1 MTEDAAGVDDALKA
15 VRRQFLQSCCFDSE
29 WYGRCCPEAARSGDV
44 LSHYLERGAPR
55 GIAPNA
61 CWAALTSS
69 ATLPVDGRGE
79 QSMAGA
85 ASPDAASVLECE
97 VALIAASGLFDAIH
111 YLRGNPDVAAAGA
124 DPLRH
129 FCESGWRELRKPR
142 ADFDVW
148 WYWASHLDPARE
160 ALNPLVHYI
169 VMGRAAG
176 LQTRP
181 PAYRPAAG
189 CAWPAN
195 HVPRRICLFAG
206 YDRDG
211 LVDDYVVSYVRE
223 LSHRADVYYLA
234 DGNMREAELD
244 KLAPYVKGCWVE
256 RHGQYDFGS
265 WSRLAGHYVGWD
277 AIGACDELLLVNDS
291 AYLLKPLADVF
302 SVMDARRCDW
312 WGLQATKGLAATRG
326 YPSNQFTHPVPMEK
340 VRAGLLDEFESDPVY
355 DFHVGSYFLAYRKP
369 VIGDA
374 GFRRLLDSVTTQ
386 SDKRRIVLK
395 YEVGLTHYLIGR
407 QYDFSTYM
415 EQLYPF
421 HPLFT
426 EWYFELV
433 REGFPLL
440 KRYLISNNHYDVPDL
455 VGWKARVLGL
465 VPDADVDAFERN
477 LWRVADDDKLKRS
490 FSIVRGED
498 GAVTV
503 PPLLNGERFEE
514 ADALT
519 PKHDHWWAFPVC
531 AFTHVLAGNE
541 RAVFEEIKD
550 DPSIKKIVL
559 TRSRRQSLEGENVV
573 IAPLHSAEGQ
583 HYLMRARQ
591 IFVKHSA
598 TRNLDYPVS
607 PSLHNIVNLWHG
619 IPLKRIGYASLDMQD
634 RLEQQGRE
642 HARCRAVISSSKIDT
657 LAMAAAFYPLSYNEV
672 WCTGLP
678 RNDFILRPHEWLPA
692 DLREESAR
700 LERLLGGRRLVLFVP
715 TFRLAQGSA
724 YYRFAADEIDWLR
737 AWLRDND
744 LVLGVRE
751 HMADTSR
758 VYYNQ
763 LRGDGVVELGDR
775 EYINVEILYRHATAL
790 LTDYSSAFIDFLLT
804 GRPVMSFAYDYASY
818 AGEQR
823 GLFYDMEH
831 VFPGPICR
839 DFQALQAALLRVF
852 DPPGAVDAAS
862 YAWKRRV
869 FFDRQDDANS
879 LRVVRRVKGL
889 YRAGGPHS

>member
-1 MTEDAAGVDDALKA
+1 MAEIVARADGALDAA
-15 VRRQFLQSCCFDSE
+15 RRQFLQSSGCFDSA
-29 WYGRCCPEAARSGDV
+29 WYGHYCPEAAGSDDMLR
-44 LSHYLERGAPR
+44 HYLERGAPQ
-55 GIAPNA
+55 GVAPNA
-61 CWAALTSS
+61 WWAALAPSAALLTEARSESS
-69 ATLPVDGRGE
+69 ATD
-79 QSMAGA
+79 A
-85 ASPDAASVLECE
+85 APSVAASVLELE
-97 VALIAASGLFDAIH
+97 VALIAASGLFDTAY
-111 YLRGNPDVAAAGA
+111 YLQGNPDVAAAGMN
-124 DPLRH
+124 PLRH
-129 FCESGWRELRKPR
+129 FCASGWRELRKPCR
-142 ADFDVW
+142 DFDVW
-148 WYWASHLDPARE
+148 WYWACHLDPARE

-176 LQTRP
+176 LQSRP
-181 PAYRPAAG
+181 SAYRPAAG
-189 CAWPAN
+189 CTWPAG
-195 HVPRRICLFAG
+195 HAPRRLCLFAG

-211 LVDDYVVSYVRE
+211 LVDDYVVAYVRE
-223 LSHRADVYYLA
+223 LSLWADVYYLA
-234 DGNMREAELD
+234 DGNMREAELA
-244 KLAPYVKGCWVE
+244 KLAPYVKGSWVE

-265 WSRLAGHYVGWD
+265 WSRLAKRYVGWD
-277 AIGACDELLLVNDS
+277 VIEACDELLLVNDS

-302 SVMDARRCDW
+302 SAMDARRCDW
-312 WGLQATKGLAATRG
+312 WGLQATKGLASTRG
-326 YPSNQFTHPVPMEK
+326 CPSNQFTCPVPMMEVK
-340 VRAGLLDEFESDPVY
+340 GRLLDEVESDPIY

-374 GFRRLLDSVTTQ
+374 GFRRLLDSVTEQ
-386 SDKRRIVLK
+386 RDKRRVVLK
-395 YEVGLTHYLIGR
+395 YEVGLTHYLLGR

-415 EQLYPF
+415 GQLYPF

-426 EWYFELV
+426 EWYFELL

-440 KRYLISNNHYDVPDL
+440 KRYLISNNHYNVPDL
-455 VGWKARVLGL
+455 VDWKARILAS
-465 VPDADVDAFERN
+465 VPGADVDAFERN

-490 FSIVRGED
+490 LSIVRGND
-498 GAVTV
+498 GAVV
-503 PPLLNGERFEE
+503 APSLLHGRRFEK

-519 PKHDHWWAFPVC
+519 PKYDHWWAFPVC

-541 RAVFEEIKD
+541 RAVFEEVKD

-559 TRSRRQSLEGENVV
+559 TRSRRQILEGENVV
-573 IAPLHSAEGQ
+573 VVPLHSTEGQ

-591 IFVKHSA
+591 IFIKHSA

-634 RLEQQGRE
+634 RLEAQGKE

-678 RNDFILRPHEWLPA
+678 RNDFVLRPHDRLPA
-692 DLREESAR
+692 DLREESDR
-700 LERLLGGRRLVLFVP
+700 LKRLLGGRRLVLFAP
-715 TFRLAQGSA
+715 TFRLAQGDA
-724 YYRFAADEIDWLR
+724 YYRFAAAEVDWLH
-737 AWLRDND
+737 AWLRDNG

-775 EYINVEILYRHATAL
+775 DYVNVEILYRHAAAL

-804 GRPVMSFAYDYASY
+804 GRPVVSFAYDYASY

-831 VFPGPICR
+831 VFPGPVCK
-839 DFQALQAALLRVF
+839 DFKSLRSALNGIL
-852 DPPGAVDAAS
+852 DPPAAIDRAR
-862 YAWKRRV
+862 YEWKRRV
-869 FFDRQDDANS
+869 FFDYLDDAS
-879 LRVVRRVKGL
+879 SRRVVRRAKSL
-889 YRAGGPHS
+889 YRAKGSC